1 MIGGISSQFADTEKV
16 EFVLYSITFSFMLCM
31 IFMLTGVKA
40 YSRFQELSKVNLKK
54 DGLFIMYSSL
64 FGYTTLVFI
73 SYIGLSFDESY
84 KKNIG
89 SLISNSFI
97 TSSILLGVIGLSYC
111 LFKVIK
117 KHRIEILNKKQI
129 IDSKSLLVEK
139 NGLLDIAQFLNKISE
154 QVKSNENFMIRYHL
168 LNGQLFDVNKLLYG
182 QQLYYEKIAKNYRD
196 VYLKSA

>member
-40 YSRFQELSKVNLKK
+40 YSRFQEIGKDNLKK
-54 DGLFIMYSSL
+54 DRLFIIYSFL
-64 FGYTTLVFI
+64 FSYTTLVFI
-73 SYIGLSFDESY
+73 SSIGLSFDESY

-97 TSSILLGVIGLSYC
+97 TSLILLVVISLSYF
-111 LFKVIK
+111 LFKGIK
-117 KHRIEILNKKQI
+117 KYRIERLNKKQI
-129 IDSKSLLVEK
+129 IDSKALLVEK
-139 NGLLDIAQFLNKISE
+139 NELLDIAQFLNKISE

-168 LNGQLFDVNKLLYG
+168 LNGHLFDVNKLLYG
-182 QQLYYEKIAKNYRD
+182 QQLHYEKIAKNYRD

>member
-40 YSRFQELSKVNLKK
+40 YSRFQEIGKDNLKK
-54 DGLFIMYSSL
+54 DRLFIIYSFL
-64 FGYTTLVFI
+64 FSYTTLVFI
-73 SYIGLSFDESY
+73 SSIGLSFDESY

-89 SLISNSFI
+89 SLIYNSFI
-97 TSSILLGVIGLSYC
+97 TSSILLVVISLSYF
-111 LFKVIK
+111 LFKGIK
-117 KHRIEILNKKQI
+117 KYRIERLNKKQI
-129 IDSKSLLVEK
+129 IDSKALLVEK
-139 NGLLDIAQFLNKISE
+139 NELLDIAQFLNKISE

-168 LNGQLFDVNKLLYG
+168 LNGHLFDVNKLLYG
-182 QQLYYEKIAKNYRD
+182 QQLHYEKIAKNYRD